1 MQMSNHSLSV
11 KHSPRVLAYLSKY
24 FFQICF
30 WYALMEEIFAIESF
44 ANFANLGQ
52 IYENKRCET
61 LAALHS
67 WKYIHKNFADHKK
80 SQNNLIKSPL
90 KR

>member
-1 MQMSNHSLSV
+1 
-11 KHSPRVLAYLSKY
+11 
-24 FFQICF
+24 
-30 WYALMEEIFAIESF
+30 MEEIFAIESF

-67 WKYIHKNFADHKK
+67 
-80 SQNNLIKSPL
+80 
-90 KR
+90 